1 MALLITSECISCDAC
16 VSVCPNDAIS
26 QGSSIYVV
34 NSDLCTECVGAE
46 DEPQCRTVCPVE
58 CIIDDPD
65 RRESRDELQAKY
77 QRLHS

>member
-1 MALLITSECISCDAC
+1 MALLITSDCISCDAC

-26 QGSSIYVV
+26 EGSSVYRV
-34 NSDLCTECVGAE
+34 NADLCTECVGAE

>member
-1 MALLITSECISCDAC
+1 MALLITNECISCDAC

-26 QGSSIYVV
+26 QGSSIYLV
-34 NSDLCTECVGAE
+34 NPDLCTECVGAE

-77 QRLHS
+77 SRLHS

>member
-1 MALLITSECISCDAC
+1 MALLITNECISCDAC
-16 VSVCPNDAIS
+16 VSVCPNQAIT

-34 NSDLCTECVGAE
+34 NPELCTECVGAE

>member
-1 MALLITSECISCDAC
+1 MALSITNECISCDAC

-26 QGSSIYVV
+26 QGASVYRV
-34 NSDLCTECVGAE
+34 NPELCTECVGAE

-77 QRLHS
+77 TRLHS